1 MPIFA
6 RRNYNAIAARI
17 NRDIEDLQAVV
28 VSSQADA
35 DKVNA
40 QIAALVAKRQTIN
53 AAAQNAATLSANLR
67 SLLGAV

>member
-53 AAAQNAATLSANLR
+53 AEAQNAATLSANLR